1 MSRIGVKPVSVPQ
14 GVKVTVG
21 ANLVTVEGPKGK
33 LTQSYLPEVE
43 IAVKGVGAN
52 AAVVVTRKSDSLQAR
67 AYHGLYRNLV
77 NNMVVGVSAGF
88 TRALIINGVGY
99 RAEIQGKVLI
109 LSLGYSTDFGVAI
122 PEGLTAV
129 VESNGQKI
137 VISGRDRQL
146 VGKFASE
153 VRSLRKPEP
162 YKGKGIRYEEEKIR
176 KKVGKTGVK

>member
-1 MSRIGVKPVSVPQ
+1 MSRIGVKPVQVPK

-21 ANLVTVEGPKGK
+21 SDIVTVEGPKGK
-33 LTQSYLPEVE
+33 LTQSYIPEVE
-43 IAVKGVGAN
+43 IAVKDS
-52 AAVVVTRKSDSLQAR
+52 AVVVTRKSDSKQAR

-77 NNMVVGVSAGF
+77 NNMVVGVTEGF
-88 TRALIINGVGY
+88 KRALVINGVGY
-99 RAEIQGKVLI
+99 RVEVQGKVLI
-109 LSLGYSTDFGVAI
+109 LSLGYSTDFAVAI

-129 VESNGQKI
+129 VETNGQKI
-137 VISGRDRQL
+137 VISGFDRQL

-153 VRSLRKPEP
+153 VRSLRLPEP